1 MNRTRLWKMKFIG
14 HQVAMDFKLYKTFYP
29 QITDFYVYYSL
40 GDTGIMPGVVR
51 SGKDVYEQV
60 HNNPDF

>member
-1 MNRTRLWKMKFIG
+1 
-14 HQVAMDFKLYKTFYP
+14 MDFKLYKTFYP